1 MLWLRFEL
9 ALYCVVVV
17 NIVENEIPSVQSLFA
32 LIFSAGSVLR
42 ISLMV
47 SLGLW
52 GQVFLIEAISENTIY
67 IMIFIDLSVK
77 GVTLALVIR
86 FIVDMPAV

>member
-1 MLWLRFEL
+1 M
-9 ALYCVVVV
+9 
-17 NIVENEIPSVQSLFA
+17 
-32 LIFSAGSVLR
+32 R

-47 SLGLW
+47 RLGLW
-52 GQVFLIEAISENTIY
+52 SQVFLIEAISENTIY